1 MKRETEFDVMRK
13 IFNLLICIIPLLA
26 LVSCEEESVEFS
38 ESAII
43 GKWQWISSSGGIGGW
58 TYTPIS
64 EGYNQSIEFTS
75 AGKYIRF
82 VKDTLNEESQYSIST
97 GKSIF
102 SEIPFEL
109 ITYEDKS
116 IEQAILS
123 LKNDKLQLGDNCYD
137 CFRHTFRRTE

>member
-26 LVSCEEESVEFS
+26 LVSCEEESVDFS
-38 ESAII
+38 ETASI
-43 GKWQWISSSGGIGGW
+43 GKWQSISSSGGIGGW

-75 AGKYIRF
+75 VGKYIRF